1 MSGIYVGHSSRYE
14 ANFYRATLC
23 VSVVF
28 AVTRCL
34 SVRLSV
40 MFVHSIQMAKDIVR
54 LLCRPGSSIILFF
67 DPAPVPNS
75 KGTPSAGTQNKGEG
89 GEKILRFRLK
99 SPYISETV
107 PLLMTLSDL

>member
-75 KGTPSAGTQNKGEG
+75 KGTPSAGTQNKGG
-89 GEKILRFRLK
+89 G
-99 SPYISETV
+99 
-107 PLLMTLSDL
+107 